1 MRIFEPVVR
10 SSGGNHN
17 PLTVSI
23 RTCYCR
29 MVPDGNELKG
39 DFIFLFFDRNTQLYH
54 QKNQMGMR
62 NQEKENK
69 MRQIRTDSTRRY
81 HCAHLICAYLLAN
94 KKIRAAVTSREIALF
109 HHLSRKSSQSIS
121 AMLNFLYTNHI
132 RESRFGFYIMGTAPF
147 RKCDYPHR
155 YTIELIDEARGLL

>member
-1 MRIFEPVVR
+1 
-10 SSGGNHN
+10 
-17 PLTVSI
+17 
-23 RTCYCR
+23 
-29 MVPDGNELKG
+29 
-39 DFIFLFFDRNTQLYH
+39 
-54 QKNQMGMR
+54 
-62 NQEKENK
+62 

-81 HCAHLICAYLLAN
+81 QCAHLICAYLLSK

-121 AMLNFLYTNHI
+121 AMLNFLYTNQI
-132 RESRFGFYIMGTAPF
+132 RESRFGFYIMGTTPF